1 MIAWH
6 DDLSVGIT
14 EIDEQHK
21 ELIARVNRLFAAL
34 DQKEA
39 AVETADLF
47 AFLESYVVVHFGT
60 EERYMNEH
68 GDRGYAGEHHHKAE
82 HQAFVRDYRE
92 FRKDLAAGND
102 PVFVNE
108 FKRWIANWYLL
119 HIEKVDKGLG
129 AFLQSIKSEAGS
141 KGVQQITSGE

>member
-6 DDLSVGIT
+6 DDLSVGVP
-14 EIDEQHK
+14 EIDEQHR
-21 ELIARVNRLFAAL
+21 ELISRVNRLFAAL
-34 DQKEA
+34 DQKVA
-39 AVETADLF
+39 AEEIADLF

-60 EERYMNEH
+60 EERFMNEH
-68 GDRGYAGEHHHKAE
+68 AGDGYAGELHHKSE

-92 FRKDLAAGND
+92 FRKDLAAGAD
-102 PVFVNE
+102 PVFIQE

-129 AFLQSIKSEAGS
+129 TFLQGRRAS
-141 KGVQQITSGE
+141 